1 MTPTRWLIVAFWVF
15 VLLMGAKSF
24 YDYNS
29 HLDHEEAAQSEKHYF
44 PPSLMPGAPAAPS
57 TDADVRQIR
66 YTPKENDMTSQF
78 TAEVVIKNFGQKK
91 ATNIQVRIQPYIG
104 TVDNSGQPGPDE
116 ILGPNSVDPTANVFR
131 WVEFPDLGPGET
143 ASQTLTF
150 PMRSD
155 AAPRGHFDPKI
166 TFQTAPDKP

>member
-1 MTPTRWLIVAFWVF
+1 MTPTRWLIAAFWVF

-29 HLDHEEAAQSEKHYF
+29 HLDHEETAQAEKHYF
-44 PPSLMPGAPAAPS
+44 PPSLQPASPAPPAS
-57 TDADVRQIR
+57 DADVRQVS
-66 YTPKENDMTSQF
+66 YSPKVNPMTSQF
-78 TAEVVIKNFGQKK
+78 TAEVTIKNFGQKK
-91 ATNIQVRIQPYIG
+91 AINIQVRIQPYVG
-104 TVDNSGQPGPDE
+104 TVDSSSQPGPDE
-116 ILGPNSVDPTANVFR
+116 ILNPNNVDATATIFR
-131 WVEFPDLGPGET
+131 WVEFPDLGPGES

-155 AAPRGHFDPKI
+155 AAPREHFDPKI